1 MELERIIYLQKIGKL
16 DQSIL
21 INLKSQL
28 ERELNEFNIR
38 VKINKDEITL
48 TDSEYNKSKEQFNA
62 SKVLKKIQRNARSKD
77 NFRILGILDR
87 DIYSKK
93 YNFVFGLANMKSGV
107 ALISLT
113 RLRESYYK
121 KTSVLYRKN
130 ETKMDI
136 EDRIFKEAIH
146 ELGHTFGLKHCN
158 NSCVMRSSNSLK
170 EADEKPSKFCN
181 SCLKLIKEVFN

>member
-1 MELERIIYLQKIGKL
+1 MELERIIYLHKIGKL

-21 INLKSQL
+21 INLKSQI

-113 RLRESYYK
+113 RLREDYYK
-121 KTSVLYRKN
+121 KTSVIYRKN
-130 ETKMDI
+130 ETKKDI

-146 ELGHTFGLKHCN
+146 ELGHTFGLKHCYN
-158 NSCVMRSSNSLK
+158 LCVMRSSNSLK
-170 EADEKPSKFCN
+170 ETDEKSSKFCN